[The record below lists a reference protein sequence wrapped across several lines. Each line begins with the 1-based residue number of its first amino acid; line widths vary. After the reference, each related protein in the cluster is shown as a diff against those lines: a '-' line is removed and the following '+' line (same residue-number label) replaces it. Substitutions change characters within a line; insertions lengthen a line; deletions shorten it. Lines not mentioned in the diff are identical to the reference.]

1 LKNRGAGQPD
11 IGLLTKDQLKTKR
24 GERKGPPQMPAR
36 GIIEAKCTAPDV
48 GLTADGGGGLQVW
61 QAFVAADGDEIGLP
75 AGVVLGVE
83 GG

>member
-48 GLTADGGGGLQVW
+48 GLTAD
-61 QAFVAADGDEIGLP
+61 VAVDCRCGRRLWP
-75 AGVVLGVE
+75 QMVMK
-83 GG
+83 